1 MTTMKQSSITA
12 KGQTTIPREVR
23 EALGL
28 SAGDKVRYIVEG
40 KEVRM
45 RKVGSLKDLV
55 GMLHRPGQRTISI
68 EEMEEGI
75 AAGATDEE

>member
-1 MTTMKQSSITA
+1 MKQSSITA